1 MAHIKKFNDNDLEN
15 EIIKIM
21 KENGIGKNT
30 ICFTEVNTHDDI
42 YGMYI
47 WRNKVC
53 VFRGGFDID
62 FDTLSPKEQQLTLD
76 RVKSMKWKINNALQ

>member
-1 MAHIKKFNDNDLEN
+1 MAHVKKFNDNDIEN
-15 EIIKIM
+15 QIIAIM

-30 ICFTEVNTHDDI
+30 IRFTEVQKHDDI
-42 YGMYI
+42 YGMSI

-62 FDTLSPKEQQLTLD
+62 FDQLSPKEQQLTLD
-76 RVKSMKWKINNALQ
+76 RVKSMKWKIDNSLQ

>member
-1 MAHIKKFNDNDLEN
+1 MAHIKKFSDNDLEN
-15 EIIKIM
+15 EIVTIM

-30 ICFTEVNTHDDI
+30 IRFTEVEKHDDI
-42 YGMYI
+42 YGMSI

-62 FDTLSPKEQQLTLD
+62 FDQLSPKEQQLTLD
-76 RVKSMKWKINNALQ
+76 RVKSMKWKIDNALQ